1 MAEPPYQSQGKAL
14 DDDCGFD
21 GEWVIENEV
30 FLFEP
35 PPTSTFATLP
45 IRPGE
50 NCGGFNAEE
59 LAKAMQITVA
69 DLLTANRSGKLF
81 ATWRIEQS
89 GDSVGSRI
97 MRYAFQI
104 GDNATTGT
112 VYVSLGRA

>member
-1 MAEPPYQSQGKAL
+1 MSEPPYQSQGKAL

-35 PPTSTFATLP
+35 PPTETFATLQ

-59 LAKAMQITVA
+59 LAKAMQISVA

-81 ATWRIEQS
+81 ATWRVEKSS
-89 GDSVGSRI
+89 GPLEGRT

-104 GDNATTGT
+104 GDNAITGT